1 MKQDQHQLY
10 MQLALR
16 ATAET
21 CLRGASCEFPK
32 QLASLSQEIL
42 GTRRWQE
49 NILEEW
55 LKKIEDSF
63 SFSSAKNVFRSKHK
77 GKTSYT
83 DRITAVYPTYLHD
96 LWRHATTLL
105 GDNATFEEIAI
116 QMNLQ
121 STTEVFLPTLA
132 LIKWSLHRWFK
143 KNKKLLSLV
152 KTKIIETYA
161 TGCI

>member
-1 MKQDQHQLY
+1 MGYRRDMLY
-10 MQLALR
+10 RCKLR
-16 ATAET
+16 IAKAARTIV
-21 CLRGASCEFPK
+21 LYD
-32 QLASLSQEIL
+32 L
-42 GTRRWQE
+42 GYKKVTGKYA
-49 NILEEW
+49 LEEW